1 MEQNKRE
8 FYKEMSDRNAKEMK
22 TIKTIRS
29 VNLKNDGY
37 QGYKYKSSNN
47 EQEFTF
53 KNKFF
58 MQTLTVLGII
68 GCFYMLTRND
78 SALSKSIIQKTKD
91 VLETSINI
99 ESVEKNLEEIKQN
112 FNFTPSIVKGNEYK
126 VYIDDEEILKMEQDS
141 EEKPKN

>member
-8 FYKEMSDRNAKEMK
+8 FYKEMSDRSAKEME
-22 TIKTIRS
+22 TIKTIRT

-47 EQEFTF
+47 EQEFRF

-91 VLETSINI
+91 VLETSINM

-112 FNFTPSIVKGNEYK
+112 FNSTPSIVKGNDDK